1 MADRHGPIRPVGR
14 THALSRPRA
23 HAGGIV
29 GRLTYIPAQINQ
41 GTGQLR
47 KDRARDE
54 IPQFQQVTP
63 FLQWS
68 APTKTALPD
77 LGSFGPSQLA
87 KSQNNWLLKTLP
99 EAFLG
104 DADTET
110 LLIEEISNTY
120 SRTRPAT
127 PTTASLL
134 ATGEITDVRDPD
146 RVKGHTVLATASG
159 ESGHILR
166 LISLAREEWSWRD
179 EDVKIRLHAPNH
191 HLEGDWC
198 QDSVPISLIKFVN
211 DSRKFEQIRWLIVQK
226 PTSTT
231 VCEPE
236 LRKLPMQCSSSTQPS
251 SSTLTQLVANPL
263 FTITSNRSGG
273 GSHSDV
279 SFNPLSDDQV
289 PQLAIID
296 QAGYWS
302 IWDIVGRRGGRPKVM
317 KPVLRMCGNISL
329 GSIPKFPGRTADDQE
344 PHRIMWLSLK
354 RDRSDDGSRSGS
366 RPRNSTRA
374 KPRQRLSRA
383 SLLLLGNSTNLCL
396 FDTETCKF
404 EVQPHLLAA
413 KKGERLLDLAPSHLD
428 PSQAFLLTNTT
439 ISWLSVKDDGSG
451 MRLEPLVVSP
461 HRRDVQDPS
470 LRLEVSPG
478 TFIDGA
484 LACFMSIRSS
494 RNGEV
499 TVFWFISPSSG
510 KPLRYHRES
519 VRLRASSKSISV
531 AMLPVERRVG
541 QAKLTAPLTRALA
554 KRQTRFF
561 QLVTL
566 GHDLDLSCSLCMWSD
581 EPGVRVRPPDECV
594 ARSGSA
600 SKQPILR
607 EQLRNAFALP
617 DEFDDHS
624 LVGESQSPELGR
636 DSSGSLKREPDTQS
650 LVVYGQALANTLV
663 VPSTSNEAQS
673 SQNEVDITR
682 IADVLSRETH
692 DGYMPRHSL
701 LNLVKQT
708 RGVQDV
714 VGLASRWSSHQHLL
728 LENVPGRLVPTNARH
743 VLGDEIDRAFEKL
756 MAMFSHLP
764 LNHRKASRE
773 TLIPK
778 LQLLAAE
785 TLLSEAGVAAVPEEW
800 AAAETWDGRLSQSQ
814 PFASSMP
821 FGSSPPLFSS
831 QVHSQFVQHSQSQS
845 QSQGYDTNQ
854 SQDQPDGEDVVGVR
868 LRQYVA
874 MNPVSKRSGGR
885 TRVTSHW
892 ELGEDPNV
900 ITWKP
905 GQDDEEDD
913 AGLRRRR
920 KLEAK
925 RRKREKLLAR
935 IRGVEAVKAESQPLP
950 FAIQSSQP
958 RGFAFTQNTQPESSQ
973 FFASQPMSQ
982 IVAGPHGGRPSHVKK
997 KQKVKKR
1004 MGFR

>member
-1 MADRHGPIRPVGR
+1 MADRHGHARPVGR
-14 THALSRPRA
+14 TQALSRPCA

-47 KDRARDE
+47 KDRARGE

-63 FLQWS
+63 FNQWS
-68 APTKTALPD
+68 APTKTAFPD

-104 DADTET
+104 DVDTET
-110 LLIEEISNTY
+110 LLIDEISNTY
-120 SRTRPAT
+120 SSIHP
-127 PTTASLL
+127 PPPPTASLL

-166 LISLAREEWSWRD
+166 LISLAREEWSWTD
-179 EDVKIRLHAPNH
+179 EDVKIRLHVPNH

-211 DSRKFEQIRWLIVQK
+211 YSKKYDQVRWLIVQK

-236 LRKLPMQCSSSTQPS
+236 LRKLPVQSSFSVEPS

-263 FTITSNRSGG
+263 FAITSDRSGG

-302 IWDIVGRRGGRPKVM
+302 VWDIVGRRGARPKVM
-317 KPVLRMCGNISL
+317 KPVLRMCGNINL
-329 GSIPKFPGRTADDQE
+329 GSIPRFPRRTADDQE
-344 PHRIMWLSLK
+344 SHRIMWLSLK
-354 RDRSDDGSRSGS
+354 RDRSNDESRPGSRSRS
-366 RPRNSTRA
+366 STRA
-374 KPRQRLSRA
+374 KLKQRLSRA
-383 SLLLLGNSTNLCL
+383 SLLLLGNSTTLCL
-396 FDTETCKF
+396 FDTETGKS
-404 EVQPHLLAA
+404 EDQPHLLSA
-413 KKGERLLDLAPSHLD
+413 KKGQRLLDLGPSHLD

-439 ISWLSVKDDGSG
+439 ISWLSVKEYGTRL
-451 MRLEPLVVSP
+451 RLEPLVLSP
-461 HRRDVQDPS
+461 HRRDVQDQT

-484 LACFMSIRSS
+484 LACFVSIRSI

-519 VRLRASSKSISV
+519 VRLKASSKAISV

-541 QAKLTAPLTRALA
+541 QAKLAAPLARALA
-554 KRQTRFF
+554 KSQTRFF

-581 EPGVRVRPPDECV
+581 EPGVRVRSPDECV

-600 SKQPILR
+600 PEKTRLR
-607 EQLRNAFALP
+607 EQLRHAFALP
-617 DEFDDHS
+617 DEFDDRS
-624 LVGESQSPELGR
+624 LVGDSRTPELGQG
-636 DSSGSLKREPDTQS
+636 SSGTLKREPDALS
-650 LVVYGQALANTLV
+650 LVVYGQVLADRLV
-663 VPSTSNEAQS
+663 VPSTANEAHP
-673 SQNEVDITR
+673 SQNENDITR
-682 IADVLSRETH
+682 IAEVISREIH
-692 DGYMPRHSL
+692 NGYMPRHSL
-701 LNLVKQT
+701 LHLVKQT
-708 RGVQDV
+708 GGVQDV
-714 VGLASRWSSHQHLL
+714 VRLASHWSSHQHLI
-728 LENVPGRLVPTNARH
+728 LEDVPGKLVPTNGRH
-743 VLGDEIDRAFEKL
+743 VLSDDIDRAFEKL
-756 MAMFSHLP
+756 TTMFSHLP
-764 LNHRKASRE
+764 SNRGKASQGA
-773 TLIPK
+773 LIPK

-800 AAAETWDGRLSQSQ
+800 VAAETWDGRSSQSQ
-814 PFASSMP
+814 PFASYMP

-831 QVHSQFVQHSQSQS
+831 QVHSQFVHSQSQS
-845 QSQGYDTNQ
+845 QSQGYDATQ
-854 SQDQPDGEDVVGVR
+854 SQEQPDSEDAVGVR
-868 LRQYVA
+868 LRQYAA
-874 MNPVSKRSGGR
+874 MNPVPRRIGGR

-913 AGLRRRR
+913 ASLRRRR

-925 RRKREKLLAR
+925 RKKREKLLAR

>member
-63 FLQWS
+63 FNQWS
-68 APTKTALPD
+68 APTKTAFPD

-104 DADTET
+104 DVDTET

-120 SRTRPAT
+120 SRTHPAP

-146 RVKGHTVLATASG
+146 RVRGHTVLATASG

-166 LISLAREEWSWRD
+166 LISLAREEWSWTD
-179 EDVKIRLHAPNH
+179 EDVKIRLHVPNH

-211 DSRKFEQIRWLIVQK
+211 DSKKYDQIRWLIVQK

-236 LRKLPMQCSSSTQPS
+236 LRKLPVQCSSFIQPS

-263 FTITSNRSGG
+263 FTITSDRSGG

-279 SFNPLSDDQV
+279 SFNPLSDNQV

-302 IWDIVGRRGGRPKVM
+302 VWDIVGRRGARPKAM
-317 KPVLRMCGNISL
+317 KPVLRMCGNINL

-354 RDRSDDGSRSGS
+354 RDRSDDESRSRS
-366 RPRNSTRA
+366 STRA
-374 KPRQRLSRA
+374 RPRQRLSRA
-383 SLLLLGNSTNLCL
+383 SLLLLGNSTTLCL
-396 FDTETCKF
+396 FDTETRKSAD
-404 EVQPHLLAA
+404 QPHLLSA

-428 PSQAFLLTNTT
+428 PSQAFLLTNTA
-439 ISWLSVKDDGSG
+439 ISWLSVKEDGPRL
-451 MRLEPLVVSP
+451 RLEPLVFSP
-461 HRRDVQDPS
+461 HRRDVQDPT

-484 LACFMSIRSS
+484 LACFVSIRSS

-519 VRLRASSKSISV
+519 VRLKASSKSISV

-541 QAKLTAPLTRALA
+541 QAKLTASLARALA

-581 EPGVRVRPPDECV
+581 EPGVRVRPPDECI

-600 SKQPILR
+600 PEKTRLP
-607 EQLRNAFALP
+607 EQLRDAFVLP
-617 DEFDDHS
+617 DEFDDRS
-624 LVGESQSPELGR
+624 LVSDSRSPELCQG
-636 DSSGSLKREPDTQS
+636 SSGTLKREPDTLS
-650 LVVYGQALANTLV
+650 LVVYGRALADRLV
-663 VPSTSNEAQS
+663 VPSTSNEARP
-673 SQNEVDITR
+673 SQNEDDITR
-682 IADVLSRETH
+682 IAEVISRETH
-692 DGYMPRHSL
+692 NGYMPRHSL

-714 VGLASRWSSHQHLL
+714 VRLASHWSSHQHLL
-728 LENVPGRLVPTNARH
+728 LEDVPGRLVPTNGRH
-743 VLGDEIDRAFEKL
+743 VLSDDIDRAFERL
-756 MAMFSHLP
+756 MTMFSHLP
-764 LNHRKASRE
+764 SNRGKAFQGAL
-773 TLIPK
+773 TPK

-800 AAAETWDGRLSQSQ
+800 AAAETWDGRSSQSQ

-845 QSQGYDTNQ
+845 QSQGYDATQ
-854 SQDQPDGEDVVGVR
+854 SQDQPDGEDPVGVR
-868 LRQYVA
+868 LRQYAA
-874 MNPVSKRSGGR
+874 MNPVSRRIGGR

-925 RRKREKLLAR
+925 RKKREKLLAR